1 MLISDGIGHIEKS
14 EERKNWSP
22 PKFKALD
29 QIPLYNDAS
38 VTIYSSNLTITIKIQ
53 SSLFLESS
61 APYLMSYKIYNKQNC
76 VSFCINLSSIIET
89 STMDLGMGEE

>member
-29 QIPLYNDAS
+29 QIPLYNDVS
-38 VTIYSSNLTITIKIQ
+38 VTIYSSNLTITIKI
-53 SSLFLESS
+53 
-61 APYLMSYKIYNKQNC
+61 
-76 VSFCINLSSIIET
+76 
-89 STMDLGMGEE
+89 